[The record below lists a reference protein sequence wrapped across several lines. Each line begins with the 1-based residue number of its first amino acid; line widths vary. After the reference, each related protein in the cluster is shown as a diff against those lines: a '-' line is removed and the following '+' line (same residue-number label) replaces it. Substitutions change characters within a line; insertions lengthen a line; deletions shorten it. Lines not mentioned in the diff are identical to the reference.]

1 MRNIIVKVTETEE
14 LRRNLFYQ
22 KMRKLQRVL
31 IFCVEFRELSHLTR
45 DLSQAEKKMN
55 VEVVILSVAQLVKTV
70 MYCLLSMI

>member
-31 IFCVEFRELSHLTR
+31 IFCVEFRELSHLTC
-45 DLSQAEKKMN
+45 DLSPAEKK
-55 VEVVILSVAQLVKTV
+55 VTVVTS
-70 MYCLLSMI
+70 